1 MINGDENLSATD
13 TIILMAKENNGIVTT
28 AMVVNVGFSR
38 GNLKYLIDK
47 GKLEKSS
54 RGVYILPEVWDDVF
68 VNLQS
73 RFKRGIFSQE
83 TALFLYDLTD
93 RTPNYYHMTFPS
105 TYNLTRAKAEKIR
118 CTQVV
123 KSLYEIGIEKVHSPG
138 GNLIN
143 AYCMER
149 TLCDILRPRCQMD
162 IQFVAEAFKRYVR
175 RKDKNIPRLSEYAKL
190 LKIENK
196 LRPYL
201 EVLI

>member
-1 MINGDENLSATD
+1 MSATN

-28 AMVVNVGFSR
+28 AMVVNAGLSR
-38 GNLKYLIDK
+38 GNLRYLIEK
-47 GKLEKSS
+47 GKLERSS
-54 RGVYILPEVWDDVF
+54 RGVYILPEMWDDVF

-73 RFKRGIFSQE
+73 RFKRGIFSHE

-105 TYNLTRAKAEKIR
+105 TYNLTKAKEEKIR

-123 KSLYEIGIEKVHSPG
+123 KSLYEIGIEKVHSPS

-143 AYCMER
+143 VYSMER

-162 IQFVAEAFKRYVR
+162 IQFVAEAFKRYAR
-175 RKDKNIPRLSEYAKL
+175 RKDNNIPRLSEYAKL